1 MTSHHDAIIIGA
13 GVGGMITA
21 LRLAARGR
29 SVLVCERNATVGGK
43 LAVYQR
49 DGFTFD
55 MGPSLLTLPAVFDDA
70 FRLAGTTLADECDL
84 IRLDPS
90 FRYFWPDGSTVTF
103 RDEPVATAEAL
114 ESFSNGAGAEYLQ
127 YLERA
132 RTIWRVSE
140 RTFFAGDMHGRL
152 SLLRRMRSP
161 RDLSRIDARRTLHSR
176 AEAQFRDPRLVQW
189 LGRYATYSGSDPR
202 QVPATLGCIA
212 AVEADLGAWY
222 VRGGLG
228 ALCSAIERVA
238 RRAGVE
244 FRTNADVQRII
255 VQRNRV
261 KGVVVDDEELHSD
274 VVIANADAE
283 HLYRDL
289 APDAKALR
297 RVERAGRSTSGIAV
311 VVGVAGRTA
320 HIDHHN
326 VWFSSDYAREFDDIA
341 AGRVPRTPTIYGCVS
356 SVTDPTQAP
365 AGDENW
371 FLLINVPPRDELQVA
386 EAGEWMLAQ
395 LAKTG
400 PDLRRRVKF
409 LEVVG
414 PADFARKVRA
424 PGGAIYGT
432 SSNGRSAA
440 FRRPAIRS
448 AVRGMYLVGG
458 STHPGGGL
466 PLVAMSARITSDVV
480 LRDFPTALQ
489 AQR

>member
-1 MTSHHDAIIIGA
+1 VTSHHDAIIIGA

-132 RTIWRVSE
+132 RTIWQVSE

-255 VQRNRV
+255 VQRNRA

-311 VVGVAGRTA
+311 VAGVAGRTP

-326 VWFSSDYAREFDDIA
+326 VWFSSDYAREFDDIT

>member
-1 MTSHHDAIIIGA
+1 
-13 GVGGMITA
+13 
-21 LRLAARGR
+21 
-29 SVLVCERNATVGGK
+29 
-43 LAVYQR
+43 
-49 DGFTFD
+49 
-55 MGPSLLTLPAVFDDA
+55 
-70 FRLAGTTLADECDL
+70 
-84 IRLDPS
+84 
-90 FRYFWPDGSTVTF
+90 
-103 RDEPVATAEAL
+103 
-114 ESFSNGAGAEYLQ
+114 
-127 YLERA
+127 
-132 RTIWRVSE
+132 
-140 RTFFAGDMHGRL
+140 
-152 SLLRRMRSP
+152 
-161 RDLSRIDARRTLHSR
+161 
-176 AEAQFRDPRLVQW
+176 
-189 LGRYATYSGSDPR
+189 
-202 QVPATLGCIA
+202 
-212 AVEADLGAWY
+212 
-222 VRGGLG
+222 
-228 ALCSAIERVA
+228 
-238 RRAGVE
+238 
-244 FRTNADVQRII
+244 
-255 VQRNRV
+255 
-261 KGVVVDDEELHSD
+261 LHSD

-297 RVERAGRSTSGIAV
+297 RVERAGRSTSGITV
-311 VVGVAGRTA
+311 VVGVAGRTP

-326 VWFSSDYAREFDDIA
+326 VWFSGDYAREFDDIA
-341 AGRVPRTPTIYGCVS
+341 AGRVPRNPTIYGCVS

-371 FLLINVPPRDELQVA
+371 FLLINVPPRDELQVT

-400 PDLRRRVKF
+400 PDLRRRAKF
-409 LEVVG
+409 VEVVG

-480 LRDFPTALQ
+480 LRDFPSALQ

>member
-132 RTIWRVSE
+132 RTIWQVSE

-255 VQRNRV
+255 VQRNRAE
-261 KGVVVDDEELHSD
+261 GVVVDDEELHSD

-311 VVGVAGRTA
+311 VVGVAGRTP

-341 AGRVPRTPTIYGCVS
+341 AGHVPRNPTIYGCVS

-371 FLLINVPPRDELQVA
+371 FLLINVPPRDELQVTG
-386 EAGEWMLAQ
+386 AGEWMLAQ

-400 PDLRRRVKF
+400 PDLRRRAKF
-409 LEVVG
+409 VEVVG
-414 PADFARKVRA
+414 PADFARKVSA

-466 PLVAMSARITSDVV
+466 PLVAMSARITSDLV
-480 LRDFPTALQ
+480 LRDFPSALQ

>member
-1 MTSHHDAIIIGA
+1 VTSHHDAIIVGA

-29 SVLVCERNATVGGK
+29 RVLVCERNATIGGK

-132 RTIWRVSE
+132 RTIWQVSE

-161 RDLSRIDARRTLHSR
+161 RDLSRIDARRTLQSR
-176 AEAQFRDPRLVQW
+176 AQEQFRDPRLVQW

-238 RRAGVE
+238 LRAGVE

-255 VQRNRV
+255 VQRNRA

-320 HIDHHN
+320 HIAHHN
-326 VWFSSDYAREFDDIA
+326 VWFSSDYAREFDDIV
-341 AGRVPRTPTIYGCVS
+341 AGRVPRNPTIYGCVS

-371 FLLINVPPRDELQVA
+371 FLLINVPPRDELQVT
-386 EAGEWMLAQ
+386 EAGEWLLAQ

-400 PDLRRRVKF
+400 PDLRRRAKF
-409 LEVVG
+409 VEVVG
-414 PADFARKVRA
+414 PADFARNVRA

-466 PLVAMSARITSDVV
+466 PLVAMSARITSDMV
-480 LRDFPTALQ
+480 LRDFPSALQ

>member
-132 RTIWRVSE
+132 RTIWQVSE

-255 VQRNRV
+255 VQRNRA

-326 VWFSSDYAREFDDIA
+326 VWFSSDYA
-341 AGRVPRTPTIYGCVS
+341 
-356 SVTDPTQAP
+356 
-365 AGDENW
+365 
-371 FLLINVPPRDELQVA
+371 
-386 EAGEWMLAQ
+386 
-395 LAKTG
+395 
-400 PDLRRRVKF
+400 
-409 LEVVG
+409 
-414 PADFARKVRA
+414 
-424 PGGAIYGT
+424 
-432 SSNGRSAA
+432 
-440 FRRPAIRS
+440 
-448 AVRGMYLVGG
+448 
-458 STHPGGGL
+458 
-466 PLVAMSARITSDVV
+466 
-480 LRDFPTALQ
+480 
-489 AQR
+489 